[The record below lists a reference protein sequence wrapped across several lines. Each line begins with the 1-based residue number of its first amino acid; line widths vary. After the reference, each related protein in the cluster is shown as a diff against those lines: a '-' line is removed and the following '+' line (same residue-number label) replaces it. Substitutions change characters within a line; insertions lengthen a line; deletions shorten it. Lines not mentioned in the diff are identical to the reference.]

1 MEKKKKTNKKIWKK
15 SLNHL
20 YFGFPRVVFE
30 SWNTREKKKNMNR
43 DENERKVKVMKN
55 TK

>member
-1 MEKKKKTNKKIWKK
+1 MEEIVE
-15 SLNHL
+15 SSVLR
-20 YFGFPRVVFE
+20 FPSCRFRIVE
-30 SWNTREKKKNMNR
+30 HARKKKKNMNR

>member
-1 MEKKKKTNKKIWKK
+1 MEEIVE
-15 SLNHL
+15 SSVLR
-20 YFGFPRVVFE
+20 FPSCRFRIVE
-30 SWNTREKKKNMNR
+30 HARKKKNMNR